1 MTDVRV
7 IPFMVSEL
15 RLTADE
21 QELLQREWWRPPLV
35 RACPGALRP
44 RSRRLGALIDEH
56 RATRPVYPRAM
67 SDSLVDDAFAHHV
80 WATLRLI
87 DTCLSLTPEQLDAP
101 VPGTYGSILETMRHS
116 VGGDTY
122 YLSHL
127 PGDPAREIGSSEMD
141 LRQLR
146 AAMEADERT
155 WIELLKADTH
165 PGVVV
170 TDVDGGGY
178 ERDASVGIRFAQ
190 ALHHGTDHRSQIC
203 TAITMLG
210 IEPPL
215 IDVWAFGAETG
226 RVLERPP
233 TS

>member
-1 MTDVRV
+1 
-7 IPFMVSEL
+7 
-15 RLTADE
+15 
-21 QELLQREWWRPPLV
+21 
-35 RACPGALRP
+35 
-44 RSRRLGALIDEH
+44 
-56 RATRPVYPRAM
+56 M

-127 PGDPAREIGSSEMD
+127 TGDPEREIESERLD
-141 LRQLR
+141 LQELR

-155 WIELLKADTH
+155 WNELLAKDLD
-165 PGVVV
+165 PGAVVK
-170 TDVDGGGY
+170 DVDRGGY
-178 ERDASVGIRFAQ
+178 ERDASMGIRLVQ

-203 TAITMLG
+203 TALTMLG
-210 IEPPL
+210 IEPPF

-226 RVLERPP
+226 GVVEIPP